1 LRLAIRGTTVSPA
14 CFAIA
19 RPNRRRS
26 WGEAMLR
33 FSDVIDHRGDEE
45 YEPVGDEDGEEDN
58 G

>member
-1 LRLAIRGTTVSPA
+1 
-14 CFAIA
+14 
-19 RPNRRRS
+19 
-26 WGEAMLR
+26 MLR